1 MSPSVVPV
9 SVMSSSMTSG
19 YTRRDQE
26 KPVAIHIPERQNTIL
41 VTESKEQQPAT
52 SIPILIK
59 SGGPQ
64 EPISRGL
71 VSSQSTQPTQL
82 VVVANGSLSNSIPP
96 NPTQL
101 LPVLS
106 VARAAAVDPA
116 TPNGQAGDHEPMSQT
131 SVTSNTNGNS
141 TITVYPW
148 HSLVPFLTTA
158 DGPVTPTTS
167 ANPNTPHT
175 PGGPSNQHQQ
185 VPVTVPYSN
194 LILLDHEALIAT
206 TVQQRTM
213 IYLHRLGLSIQDLI

>member
-1 MSPSVVPV
+1 M
-9 SVMSSSMTSG
+9 
-19 YTRRDQE
+19 
-26 KPVAIHIPERQNTIL
+26 
-41 VTESKEQQPAT
+41 
-52 SIPILIK
+52 
-59 SGGPQ
+59 
-64 EPISRGL
+64 PISRGS

-82 VVVANGSLSNSIPP
+82 VVVANGSLSNSVPP

-116 TPNGQAGDHEPMSQT
+116 TPNGQSGEHEPMSQT

-175 PGGPSNQHQQ
+175 PGGPSNQHSQDKPDPPSGPGNSAIFKFDAVGSRGTDSNNCPAKDSD
-185 VPVTVPYSN
+185 VPPSPGSEYSGLDLTVEDDVFYYDQTCTPSPTP
-194 LILLDHEALIAT
+194 LWH
-206 TVQQRTM
+206 
-213 IYLHRLGLSIQDLI
+213 LSPRC